1 MDAPSSQPLPPASA
15 PPPTPPPDSPLTE
28 LVNHVLEERYITQA
42 QYETLL
48 ALVLAGGTVDEDE
61 RRQINRLFDAIHKGR
76 VRIR

>member
-1 MDAPSSQPLPPASA
+1 
-15 PPPTPPPDSPLTE
+15 